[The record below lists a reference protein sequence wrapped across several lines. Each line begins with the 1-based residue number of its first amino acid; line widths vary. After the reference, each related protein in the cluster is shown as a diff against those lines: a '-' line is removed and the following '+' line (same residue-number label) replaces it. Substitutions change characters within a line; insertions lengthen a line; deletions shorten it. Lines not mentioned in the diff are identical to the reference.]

1 MAFAI
6 TVGLQ
11 AQEKL
16 TKVACIGN
24 SITQG
29 VGVKNQFQDS
39 YPGILSQWLGKD
51 YDVRNFG
58 FSGRTM
64 LMNGDRPYMKEQ
76 MYQDAL
82 AFNPDIVTIKL
93 GTNDTKTMNWPAHG
107 KEFEVDMRTMVKA
120 FQALPSHPKI
130 YLCYPVPPTKV
141 QWTINDSTIVQEII
155 PAINRI
161 AADLKLEVIDL
172 HTPLLPY
179 PQCFPDCVHPNEEGA
194 QRIATVIYR
203 KLTGTE
209 PPAYTSKKPFPGS
222 KSAWKGY
229 DKYIFKFNGKEAIVV
244 APKQLPEEQKAAGI
258 KNELKGKPW
267 IWRPAFFGA
276 FANAD
281 EELLAKGFHVVYYD
295 LTHRYGSPE
304 AVKEGNA
311 FYKVMTKYYKLNK
324 KVTLEGLSRGGMFV
338 LNWAATYP
346 EKVACI
352 YVDAPVC
359 NIESWPSRKN
369 QQLWNQFL
377 TEWGL
382 TEADMKE
389 FKGNPIDNVKAI
401 AEAKIPV
408 IAVCG
413 KADDVVPYKQN
424 FKVWKKLYE
433 KQGGK
438 VTEIL
443 KKKCKH
449 HPHGLDNPQP
459 IVDFIV
465 EHN

>member
-1 MAFAI
+1 MIKRILGGLLLAFAI

-11 AQEKL
+11 AQQKL

-39 YPGILSQWLGKD
+39 YPGILSQWLGEG

-76 MYQDAL
+76 MYKDAL

-107 KEFEVDMRTMVKA
+107 KEFEGDMRTMVKA

-161 AADLKLEVIDL
+161 AADMKLDIIDL

-209 PPAYTSKKPFPGS
+209 PPTYTPNKPFPGS
-222 KSAWKGY
+222 KSTLKGY
-229 DKYIFKFNGKEAIVV
+229 DKYTFQFHGKEAIVV
-244 APKQLPEEQKAAGI
+244 APNQLPEKLQTAG
-258 KNELKGKPW
+258 KEGALKGKPW
-267 IWRPAFFGA
+267 IWRPATA
-276 FANAD
+276 KVLSKAD
-281 EELLAKGFHVVYYD
+281 RKLLEKGYHVAYYD
-295 LTHRYGSPE
+295 WEAQYDTPQ
-304 AVKEGNA
+304 AVKA
-311 FYKVMTKYYKLNK
+311 KSPFYRIMTKYYKLNK
-324 KVTLEGLSRGGMFV
+324 IQEGNSELQ
-338 LNWAATYP
+338 P
-346 EKVACI
+346 K
-352 YVDAPVC
+352 
-359 NIESWPSRKN
+359 
-369 QQLWNQFL
+369 
-377 TEWGL
+377 GL
-382 TEADMKE
+382 T
-389 FKGNPIDNVKAI
+389 VR
-401 AEAKIPV
+401 
-408 IAVCG
+408 
-413 KADDVVPYKQN
+413 
-424 FKVWKKLYE
+424 
-433 KQGGK
+433 
-438 VTEIL
+438 
-443 KKKCKH
+443 
-449 HPHGLDNPQP
+449 
-459 IVDFIV
+459 
-465 EHN
+465 